1 MSGDDLF
8 AAEEDV
14 IAAAERLLAVDGF
27 GDEERQHYQQ
37 LLKSYQKL
45 FRTARRLM
53 RIGDHNERQLNAA
66 AELIAQKNRELEVLS
81 TKLSKYLS
89 PQIYNSIFTGA
100 QGVEIA
106 SNRKKLT
113 IFFSDVVNFT
123 ETTEKL
129 ESEDLTNLLN
139 RYLTEMSDIAL
150 QHGATIDKYIGD
162 AIMVF
167 FGDPETRGLKEDA
180 RACVHMAVAML
191 RRMRELRS
199 EWQELGAEKPF
210 SVRMGINTGYCTV
223 GNFGSND
230 RMDYTIIGN
239 AVNLTARLQSHSE
252 IDGILLGHETY
263 SLVKDEVA
271 AEEQTQIKVK
281 GFAEPVRCYRVL
293 GLYDDLAKEGSV
305 IREEKD
311 GFKLVLNLQK
321 HDKAQAIATLE
332 TILSRLKG

>member
-1 MSGDDLF
+1 MDDLF
-8 AAEEDV
+8 VAEEAV
-14 IAAAERLLAVDGF
+14 IAAAERLVADGGF
-27 GDEERQHYQQ
+27 ATSAERQPYEQ

-53 RIGDHNERQLNAA
+53 RLGDHNEWQLNAA
-66 AELIAQKNRELEVLS
+66 AEVIAQKNKVRESLS

-100 QGVEIA
+100 QGVEMA

-150 QHGATIDKYIGD
+150 KYGATIDKYIGD
-162 AIMVF
+162 AII
-167 FGDPETRGLKEDA
+167 FGDPESRGLKEDA
-180 RACVHMAVAML
+180 RACVGMAIAML
-191 RRMRELRS
+191 RRMHELRS

-210 SVRMGINTGYCTV
+210 RVRIGINTGCCTV
-223 GNFGSND
+223 GNFGSQD

-239 AVNLTARLQSHSE
+239 AVNLTARLQSQAE

-271 AEEQTQIKVK
+271 AEEQTPIKVK
-281 GFAEPVRCYRVL
+281 GFAEPIRCYKVV
-293 GLYDDLAKEGSV
+293 GLYDHLAEQ
-305 IREEKD
+305 EP
-311 GFKLVLNLQK
+311 
-321 HDKAQAIATLE
+321 
-332 TILSRLKG
+332 